1 MLALKN
7 LFDALAPGGY
17 LMTSVPNL
25 NHGHMLPIYFSMPTP
40 WGLALW
46 CKMAGFEPLHTGQF
60 GNRQYVHPQ
69 QLAFSWQSAR
79 RASTSA
85 RGSFTRAMVV
95 LAFIPSRQDRSVFA
109 RAV

>member
-7 LFDALAPGGY
+7 LYDALAPGGY

-60 GNRQYVHPQ
+60 GNRQYVHLQ
-69 QLAFSWQSAR
+69 QPVSSWQPARKASA
-79 RASTSA
+79 SA
-85 RGSFTRAMVV
+85 RGFSWRAIM
-95 LAFIPSRQDRSVFA
+95 LQAFIPSRQDGSVFA
-109 RAV
+109 SAV